1 MELQD
6 AHIKAKRFFEDL
18 WSRGDP
24 WLLESSAYEDRR
36 YQQLMESI
44 NDRRYDKIL
53 EIGCGAGAFT
63 RRLEGIANTLLAIDI
78 SETAINRARK
88 IFATSSATID
98 YRVANVMDY
107 DFAADEP
114 FDLVVMTETI
124 YYLGWLYSFFD
135 VGWLAHRLFQA
146 TQQDGRILISN
157 TQNTSDDYLIR
168 PWVIR
173 TYHDLFANVGFNL
186 ERERIYIDTK
196 DDSKFEVLISLFCKG
211 ADIAPPT
218 GEHSVQ
224 RHLS

>member
-88 IFATSSATID
+88 IFATSRATID

>member
-1 MELQD
+1 
-6 AHIKAKRFFEDL
+6 
-18 WSRGDP
+18 
-24 WLLESSAYEDRR
+24 
-36 YQQLMESI
+36 
-44 NDRRYDKIL
+44 
-53 EIGCGAGAFT
+53 
-63 RRLEGIANTLLAIDI
+63 
-78 SETAINRARK
+78 
-88 IFATSSATID
+88 
-98 YRVANVMDY
+98 
-107 DFAADEP
+107 
-114 FDLVVMTETI
+114 MTETI

-186 ERERIYIDTK
+186 EFERIYTDTK
-196 DDSKFEVLISLFCKG
+196 DDSKFDVLISLFRKG

-224 RHLS
+224 RHLI